1 MNTLKIAWRQRRL
14 PGLSKETDKPF
25 FLNYWQFSVHAPFGA
40 KPELIDR
47 YRKKLGTSV
56 DGLTQREV
64 RRITFLHEPLIGL
77 PQQYPP
83 MLQWCTLD
91 DAVGSLIDALDAE
104 GIADETVIIFYS
116 DNGGNIHCGLEE
128 IAASVKNTSRR
139 LQAITTSWWQR
150 WNSRGRRSCSSSCGL
165 ARRDEARF
173 TK

>member
-1 MNTLKIAWRQRRL
+1 MNTSKIAWRQKRL
-14 PGLSKETDKPF
+14 RLKQRDRTKPF

-56 DGLTQREV
+56 DGLTKPEIRE
-64 RRITFLHEPLIGL
+64 IAFLTRAINRPSATVPTYAAMVHS
-77 PQQYPP
+77 
-83 MLQWCTLD
+83 LD

-128 IAASVKNTSRR
+128 IAASEENTSRR
-139 LQAITTSWWQR
+139 LQAITTSCAWVEFMRAAFACPQLWFGQ
-150 WNSRGRRSCSSSCGL
+150 
-165 ARRDEARF
+165 A
-173 TK
+173 